1 MSCIYTISSLIH
13 IHVSIYIISY
23 IYIHTLQSYIVYMY
37 TRACT
42 CMYTSNMI
50 CQMAYGEAQPVP
62 WLHHN
67 GRTRDHVIVHSG
79 HKTSGGLHTAKRF
92 ASLAGW
98 WALRTSGSNFSGK
111 IFEFPRILP
120 PKLQESL
127 LEPRIPKLLRWN
139 LSPSSPVLSSSL
151 ANASPVLLVTC
162 LLIFIRTISMYHQ
175 FYGLLALTIPPNIKQ
190 SQKKTWGLV
199 LDPFI
204 WGPKNTRIFHEGL
217 DESTIERPK
226 IFRNLHG
233 DRTMGR
239 SLGAMMTQSTPEG
252 RSWYFSMWP
261 NDPILIP

>member
-1 MSCIYTISSLIH
+1 
-13 IHVSIYIISY
+13 
-23 IYIHTLQSYIVYMY
+23 MY

-98 WALRTSGSNFSGK
+98 WAQRTSGSNFSGK

-204 WGPKNTRIFHEGL
+204 WGPKNTGEDLPWRIGL
-217 DESTIERPK
+217 VHHWKTQNFPSETSTATSR
-226 IFRNLHG
+226 
-233 DRTMGR
+233 GR
-239 SLGAMMTQSTPEG
+239 SLCAMMTQSTPEG
-252 RSWYFSMWP
+252 RSLYFSMWP